1 MSRFLWARTAR
12 SATSATNS
20 KSILTGGRKY
30 SGTSKPKEG
39 EEKLQILDGVLS
51 GLDELAIIGYGFADE
66 HVNFRLSNAM
76 LLNPK
81 LRIMIVDPYRTDI
94 PLCLRQFDYGGRV
107 RGASCSAAQ
116 WMEHRDTGAWNQ
128 VQMKTVK
135 DNEPY
140 RAEIRMKVEA
150 LLKLG

>member
-1 MSRFLWARTAR
+1 
-12 SATSATNS
+12 
-20 KSILTGGRKY
+20 
-30 SGTSKPKEG
+30 
-39 EEKLQILDGVLS
+39 
-51 GLDELAIIGYGFADE
+51 
-66 HVNFRLSNAM
+66 M